1 MQFEDVTIK
10 CPKQFLYYI
19 EFICRRASEK
29 NSSLKFC
36 VFGWFPGLQNLD
48 VFFGKFTV
56 GQVLK
61 SFSGTNDTLKPPV
74 FGFCDS
80 LPFGL
85 ENQESLEL

>member
-1 MQFEDVTIK
+1 MLLLRVQNNF
-10 CPKQFLYYI
+10 YI
-19 EFICRRASEK
+19 IL
-29 NSSLKFC
+29 SSYVEGQVKKIQVLNFC
-36 VFGWFPGLQNLD
+36 IFGWFPGLQNLD

>member
-1 MQFEDVTIK
+1 MLLLSVQNNF
-10 CPKQFLYYI
+10 YI
-19 EFICRRASEK
+19 IL
-29 NSSLKFC
+29 SSYVEGQVKKIQVLNFC
-36 VFGWFPGLQNLD
+36 IFGWFPGLQNLD